1 MYAIILDGGRQFKVE
16 EGQELSID
24 FRDLTAGAQL
34 TFDKVLA
41 ISSGS
46 GDLKLG
52 APTVAGAT
60 VTAEVLGAEK
70 GEKIVVQKFR
80 RRKNS
85 RRKIGHRQDLTTVRI
100 LEVLAAGQSP
110 SKKPTGVG
118 VIPLSH
124 RGRRFETLSA
134 PEGGKADDLSLIDGV
149 GPKMLQKLNGA
160 GVYHFWQ
167 LAALTNT
174 EAAALEKKVDFDNRL
189 AREEWVAQA
198 KELLAGKPP
207 RAKSDRDRAEAADNA

>member
-85 RRKIGHRQDLTTVRI
+85 RRKTGHRSVYTRVKI
-100 LEVLAAGQSP
+100 A
-110 SKKPTGVG
+110 KITG
-118 VIPLSH
+118 
-124 RGRRFETLSA
+124 
-134 PEGGKADDLSLIDGV
+134 
-149 GPKMLQKLNGA
+149 
-160 GVYHFWQ
+160 
-167 LAALTNT
+167 
-174 EAAALEKKVDFDNRL
+174 
-189 AREEWVAQA
+189 
-198 KELLAGKPP
+198 
-207 RAKSDRDRAEAADNA
+207 